1 MVETVLETVQ
11 ATRDYGR
18 VAVIMGG
25 RSAERDISLLS
36 GNAVLRALQ
45 RAGVQAFGIDADRDL
60 LQRLRAER
68 AERAVIMLHGRDGED
83 GKLQG
88 ALDWLGLPYTGSGV
102 LASALA
108 MDKIRTKLLWQQLQ
122 LATPDFVQLRP
133 DSDFAAVIDKLGPC
147 FVKPVREGSSLGIGS
162 AETAA
167 QLEAAFHQAYRYD
180 SEVLAECWIKG
191 REYTVAILG
200 EEVLP
205 VVEMATNNAFYD
217 YEAKY
222 LSAST
227 QYRCPA
233 ALDADASRALQDL
246 ALAAYRAVAC
256 RGWGRVDALRDDAG
270 RFWLLEVNT
279 VPGMTDHSLVPM
291 AAKAAGYSIEAL
303 VLRILDQS
311 LAEVNDG

>member
-1 MVETVLETVQ
+1 MTETVQ
-11 ATRDYGR
+11 AMRDYGR

-36 GNAVLRALQ
+36 GAAVLQALQ
-45 RAGVQAFGIDADRDL
+45 RAGVQAFGIDADRNL
-60 LQRLRAER
+60 LQRLRDGGAEC
-68 AERAVIMLHGRDGED
+68 AFIMLHGRDGED

-88 ALDWLGLPYTGSGV
+88 ALDWLGMPYTGSGV

-108 MDKIRTKLLWQQLQ
+108 MDKIRTKLLWQQLH
-122 LATPDFVQLRP
+122 LATPDFVQLQP

-147 FVKPVREGSSLGIGS
+147 FVKPVREGSSLGIGG

-167 QLEAAFHQAYRYD
+167 ELENAFHKACKYD
-180 SEVLAECWIKG
+180 NEVLAECWIKG
-191 REYTVAILG
+191 NEYTVAILG
-200 EEVLP
+200 DEVLP
-205 VVEMATNNAFYD
+205 VVEMATSNAFYD

-222 LSAST
+222 LSAT
-227 QYRCPA
+227 TEYRCPA
-233 ALDADASRALQDL
+233 TLDADTTHALQNL
-246 ALAAYRAVAC
+246 ALAAYRAVGC
-256 RGWGRVDALRDDAG
+256 RGWGRVDVLRDGTG

-291 AAKAAGYSIEAL
+291 AAKEAGYSIEAL

-311 LAEVNDG
+311 LTEVSDA